1 MTYAHARRIDP
12 QTSHLAAE
20 SVKDTTPLQERIL
33 SLYETH
39 GAMIDDEMIEAYAR
53 QFGHWWPATPS
64 SLRSRRSDLHYAGKV
79 VERGTKLNARG
90 RKSLLWDIN
99 DGRLW

>member
-1 MTYAHARRIDP
+1 MTFAHARNSDP
-12 QTSHLAAE
+12 ATSHEAAE
-20 SVKDTTPLQERIL
+20 SVKETTPLQDRIL

-39 GAMIDDEMIEAYAR
+39 GAMIDDEMIQAYKA
-53 QFGHWWPATPS
+53 QFGPWWPATDS

-90 RKSLLWDIN
+90 RKSLLWDLG
-99 DGRLW
+99 DGRLF